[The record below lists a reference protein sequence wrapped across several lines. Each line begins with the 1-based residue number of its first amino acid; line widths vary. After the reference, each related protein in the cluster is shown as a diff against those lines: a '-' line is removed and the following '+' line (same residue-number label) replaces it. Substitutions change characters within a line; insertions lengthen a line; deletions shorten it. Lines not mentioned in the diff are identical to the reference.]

1 MKKKRRLPSN
11 DWLFGVCS
19 TNLGRGLNPIPSWH
33 CGCSERVDY
42 VDFWHSTFFFHDCQP
57 VALPLDYL
65 QRPKKKYS
73 NCHQN
78 LIHFFSFLSTALPR
92 HVLSLC
98 ERPTGSRVTD
108 CTSVPRRTG
117 FLRST
122 RMNRGA
128 AVHFCS
134 DCVSSSPHGDS
145 STTASSWLVP
155 TDWLQTTELTDH
167 WIFRVPFSFRT
178 VLATKHDTS
187 DWFLTQTTVQ
197 WGPWAFTNRRSNS
210 YGRPKEEEWSRE
222 RKKKY

>member
-78 LIHFFSFLSTALPR
+78 LIHFFFFEHSTPTSRLVPVRATDWKPSHWLHVGPSENRFLEVHPNEPRSSRSLLQRLCEFFSARWFIYNCFFVISPDRLASDNWVDGPLNFKGIFLSS
-92 HVLSLC
+92 LSLLQN
-98 ERPTGSRVTD
+98 TTRVT
-108 CTSVPRRTG
+108 G
-117 FLRST
+117 F
-122 RMNRGA
+122 
-128 AVHFCS
+128 
-134 DCVSSSPHGDS
+134 
-145 STTASSWLVP
+145 
-155 TDWLQTTELTDH
+155 
-167 WIFRVPFSFRT
+167 
-178 VLATKHDTS
+178 
-187 DWFLTQTTVQ
+187 
-197 WGPWAFTNRRSNS
+197 
-210 YGRPKEEEWSRE
+210 
-222 RKKKY
+222 

>member
-167 WIFRVPFSFRT
+167 WILRGFFFPHCPCYKTRHEWLVFNT
-178 VLATKHDTS
+178 DN
-187 DWFLTQTTVQ
+187 
-197 WGPWAFTNRRSNS
+197 GPMRAVSVYKPTEQQL
-210 YGRPKEEEWSRE
+210 RPAE
-222 RKKKY
+222 RGGVK